1 MSSTNRSNARDSH
14 ISDYYVTPKKP
25 ILDLFDAL
33 KQSECCEL
41 FTADEG
47 KLHWWH
53 KYLDPCAGG
62 DENNDMSYP
71 SVIKELGVFDQFITT
86 IDIRENSRSKIKC
99 DFLTYQSS
107 EKYNVIITNPPFNI
121 AEEIIKKAFEFVDDN
136 GYVIML
142 LRLNFFGS
150 KKRKEFW
157 KNNMPILTFV
167 HRERISFTNGQ
178 TDSIEYM
185 HCVWKKGINQNHTI
199 LKII

>member
-1 MSSTNRSNARDSH
+1 M
-14 ISDYYVTPKKP
+14 
-25 ILDLFDAL
+25 FDAL

-167 HRERISFTNGQ
+167 HRERISFTNG
-178 TDSIEYM
+178 
-185 HCVWKKGINQNHTI
+185 
-199 LKII
+199 